1 VEAYW
6 QDGAYYAVSRCAP
19 AATIRFPNIS
29 TSPLAVTMEI
39 RMSTDWL
46 IKNAELVNEG
56 RRFHADL
63 RVKNGRIDKI
73 ADSLDVRPGEQVIDA
88 TGLWLLPGMI
98 DDQVHFREPGLTH
111 KADIAHESRACAAG
125 GITSFMEMP
134 NTKPPALD
142 RESLEAKYSRA
153 AETSAVNYAFYMGA
167 SNDNLE
173 AIRSLDPKAA
183 PGIKVFMG
191 ASTGNMLVDNPE
203 TLDGIFRDAPT
214 PIITH
219 CEDTP
224 MIDANHAKA
233 REKYGDNIP
242 AREHPLIRSREA
254 CIKSTRLAIS
264 LAQKHGTRLHVLH
277 ISTADELALF
287 QPGPIKGKKITA
299 ETCVHFLHFSDED
312 YERLGFLIKCN
323 PAIKTAADREAIIKA
338 VAESRID
345 VLATDHAPHLLE
357 EKGQLYDKAP
367 SGLPLVQYA
376 LQTAIQRVTEGKL
389 RLERVVEAVCHAP
402 AQLFNVH
409 ERGYLREGYAADL
422 TLVDP
427 RKPHTVRREEVLS
440 KCGWSPFEGYTFSSS
455 IAATFVN
462 GQRVWD
468 GTTVNDAVRGQRR
481 TFDR

>member
-1 VEAYW
+1 
-6 QDGAYYAVSRCAP
+6 
-19 AATIRFPNIS
+19 
-29 TSPLAVTMEI
+29 
-39 RMSTDWL
+39 MSTDWL

-56 RRFHADL
+56 RRFHADV
-63 RVKNGRIDKI
+63 RVKQGRIDAI
-73 ADSLDVRPGEQVIDA
+73 AGDLDARPGEKVVDA
-88 TGLWLLPGMI
+88 SGLWLFPGMI
-98 DDQVHFREPGLTH
+98 DDQVHFREPGLTQ
-111 KADIAHESRACAAG
+111 KADIAHESRACATG

-142 RESLEAKYSRA
+142 RDTLEAKYA
-153 AETSAVNYAFYMGA
+153 LGAQNSAVNYAFYMGA

-173 AIRSLDPKAA
+173 AIKSLDPLAA

-203 TLDGIFRDAPT
+203 VLDGIFKYAPT

-224 MIDANHAKA
+224 MIDANLAKA
-233 REKYGDNIP
+233 HAKYGDAIP
-242 AREHPLIRSREA
+242 AWEHPLIRSREA
-254 CIKSTRLAIS
+254 CIKSTRLAIE
-264 LAQKHGTRLHVLH
+264 LARRHNSRLHVLH

-287 QPGPIKGKKITA
+287 EPGPLKGKRITA
-299 ETCVHFLHFSDED
+299 ETCVHFLHFDDRD

-323 PAIKTAADREAIIKA
+323 PAIKTSADREAIIKA
-338 VAESRID
+338 LAEGRLD

-357 EKGQLYDKAP
+357 EKEQLYDKAP

-376 LQTAIQRVTEGKL
+376 LQAALQRVFEGKL
-389 RLERVVEAVCHAP
+389 TLERVVEAVTHAP
-402 AQLFNVH
+402 ATLFDVK

-422 TLVDP
+422 VLVDP
-427 RKPHTVRREEVLS
+427 NKPHTVRKEEVLS
-440 KCGWSPFEGYTFSSS
+440 KCGWTPFEGYTFNTS

-468 GTTVNDAVRGQRR
+468 GSSVDPSVRGQRLGFAR
-481 TFDR
+481 